1 MQNPLVIWIDTF
13 RDTNAPAMQYKDIYG
28 GVFLTSVMSQINQTY
43 DKLDSGEPQSVYSK
57 VNTNISDVNARIQ
70 NWDNLIKNI
79 KAYYQ
84 EVLQQ
89 ILIMRLPNVQ
99 TICREP
105 EKDTSFEELKKALL
119 LVLGCAVQ
127 CERKEHFIEKIKTL
141 DIKVQ
146 HAIVE
151 HIKEVTDDTQ
161 CVLPV
166 NPSEQLDG
174 YVEKTLN
181 HLNKL
186 IVERDELAEAVLE
199 LKQEQEFYQSQIEG
213 KSSLTAVSPEKHH
226 LVVELADCKAKV
238 RKLRQELEEKI
249 ELLSDVMDELD
260 DTKTQLAKIK
270 TEYEEVYQEAKT
282 ARAYRDE
289 SDMLREK
296 ASQVV
301 CYENEITKYKEKLN
315 EMEFFR
321 SRVDELREDN
331 RILAETRTLLEG
343 QLNNAHKRIDSVRE
357 LERDLIK
364 CKKQVQDLTE
374 QLDTEKEKVR
384 VLTEEN
390 ALLEF
395 EKKNRLQESTT
406 LEQELEE
413 AHARTSGISLS
424 DQLSETSNTKVLRL
438 ELENQ
443 RLQQK
448 LDELRDT
455 SLIESSAL
463 NTELEKENK
472 RLAKKVESL
481 QEEMKSQSDKC
492 IDLEQ
497 KSKMFEE
504 DKDKML
510 QMVETVKENTE
521 RQLNEVKR
529 EKEHLA
535 ETITALRDRN
545 EKTNDTRLKELESE
559 NKKLHDKISEFTSRC
574 SKLDF
579 ENQQMKKSCD
589 RLKASADRLTEV
601 ENANMSLERRNADLK
616 NAVSTLKLAC
626 DKYENTEQ
634 NNSRLEIENK
644 KLSKTIE
651 SLQVSLSKQEM
662 LIEEHIS
669 LTVENQKLQKTLE
682 SLKGA
687 TDKVLELEH
696 EKDELNR
703 EIQHLKKTIE
713 SQRIERVKYE
723 QMEMDILDMDN
734 ENLKLQK
741 TLEMTSRRLHQ
752 LEQDNNDLEVENEKL
767 QVSIET
773 LKISCKK
780 FENKEAENKE
790 LENEVN
796 KLTKDKSTLEKE
808 NKKLKHVL
816 EATEAHLDDLTSKH
830 SALDMEHKNLK
841 KLHEKSKDSIEKMHE
856 FEKENKDLQQQL
868 LINKKTLAT
877 LREDLVNEKIQMQQ
891 LLNEREKLGQELE
904 RIGLKSEE
912 LMKTHESDDSRYQ
925 ALENMMQEALKK
937 NMEIKE
943 DKIHSLES
951 RLEESK
957 NRNHKLQEELRCVKK
972 ECESL
977 KQRYEEELHE
987 GSSSTSV
994 RISNPAQEILNI
1006 KDKVIE
1012 VERDNATLIAENKNL
1027 QGQLQIANDQLEK
1040 STEENQ
1046 KRHLQLNTLHE
1057 QNNSLHSQQA
1067 KFQVENKTLQTQCS
1081 SLLTQNSNLQAQL
1094 NNIEIENERQ
1104 LQKIDEL
1111 QSRFDGLV
1119 SDHETLQK
1127 LHDDLTTEYESLLLE
1142 HGSQKSIHKLTRNE
1156 MKDLQ
1161 DQLSILL
1168 RDKNDVNKLQEMLE
1182 KEREQLKVESKS
1194 LSNLQMEYNQLRNKF
1209 DSLQSAHSRLEKE
1222 HHDLLTDYKRVKSE
1236 YNELQLRFTELQ
1248 GEATENREQLNSAD
1262 LEMTKLATRC
1272 EAIDQ
1277 MNQKMEEEN
1286 NQLLYQ
1292 MKTLINQ
1299 NQELLTEALNS
1310 KDQHAETTKAYQ
1322 EKYAELRRQKER
1334 LEEKIME
1341 HYKMRLESP
1350 KKRSLGATLVRKAR
1364 GIITR
1369 VHRTKSKTN
1378 LTNSESPDNSSVGS
1392 GSYGDGTDAESN
1404 SGRRISARSSE
1415 DLLNC
1420 EPICKDN
1427 ACHLGG
1433 RVHDYDDGFRGSS
1446 SNIAGRISPGSE
1458 LLTLEQFL
1466 RESSSPSPP
1475 TLRKKST
1482 DKKINE
1488 MTFASQNEQMKRNKT
1503 PDGCTGPRPV
1513 NMVAGQD
1520 HLHPGYNQNNRTH
1533 SNSPQHPVR
1542 AEAPSNPNMNN
1553 YQELNLSKVSRISS
1567 GSGDSTTD
1575 GKTDGSESHYSSV
1588 PPSAYRENMLKT
1600 STPKT
1605 RLPYHQENTYSR
1617 DHHCQG
1623 DNLYPER
1630 SSSRNSTSHEQS
1642 YTLLRSAKS
1651 NSRPA
1656 APSDVSGRLSTV
1668 SSDQSSYVS
1677 ASHEKSFASDSWHNP
1692 HDKSQMHHSQSG
1704 SIERPSSMHFNNQ
1717 YPQGSASR
1725 PMGSASPFPQKSRDA
1740 CSPSLYRTDPNL
1752 SKSELSL
1759 SKTNS
1764 RSPDNSVAGNQNF
1777 SDYHL
1782 THVDKPI
1789 SASSILEIRDT
1800 DDNYPYRPH
1809 PKGPPPVPPPKPLS
1823 RDPNSYIPNTS
1834 LAASNSNSTSPQ
1846 DAHRMLPTSS
1856 STSSMLQSQSGHS
1869 RNSQSLPPNHTN
1881 TGMKNAP
1888 TARISPQTKTSMK
1901 PQTAAKP
1908 VSSSSNNSSAS
1919 NNKTNDEPK
1928 DSKTNSV
1935 WTFR

>member
-1 MQNPLVIWIDTF
+1 MATPSEECFMQNPLVIWIDTF
-13 RDTNAPAMQYKDIYG
+13 RETNAPPIQYKDISTG
-28 GVFLTSVMSQINQTY
+28 IFLTNVMSQI
-43 DKLDSGEPQSVYSK
+43 EAQSVHSK

-79 KAYYQ
+79 KAYYK

-99 TICREP
+99 TICRDP
-105 EKDTSFEELKKALL
+105 EKDPSFEELKKALL

-146 HAIVE
+146 HAIVD

-161 CVLPV
+161 SVLPI
-166 NPSEQLDG
+166 NPTEQLDS

-186 IVERDELAEAVLE
+186 IIERDELAETVLE

-260 DTKTQLAKIK
+260 DTKSQLGKIK

-296 ASQVV
+296 ANQVV

-315 EMEFFR
+315 EMEFYR

-331 RILAETRTLLEG
+331 RILVETRTLLEG
-343 QLNNAHKRIDSVRE
+343 QLNNAHKRIDSVKE

-364 CKKQVQDLTE
+364 CKKQMQDLTE

-395 EKKNRLQESTT
+395 KNKNRLQETTT
-406 LEQELEE
+406 LEQELEQ

-448 LDELRDT
+448 LDDLRDN
-455 SLIESSAL
+455 SLIESNAL
-463 NTELEKENK
+463 NAELEKENK

-481 QEEMKSQSDKC
+481 QEEMKYQSDTC

-504 DKDKML
+504 DKDKLL
-510 QMVETVKENTE
+510 QMVETVKENAD
-521 RQLNEVKR
+521 RQLSEMQR

-535 ETITALRDRN
+535 ETVAALRDRN
-545 EKTNDTRLKELESE
+545 EKTNDTRVKELESE
-559 NKKLHDKISEFTSRC
+559 NKKLYDKISAFTSKC
-574 SKLDF
+574 SQLDF
-579 ENQQMKKSCD
+579 ENQQMKKLCD
-589 RLKASADRLTEV
+589 QLKASADRLTEV
-601 ENANMSLERRNADLK
+601 ENSNVSLERRNADLK

-651 SLQVSLSKQEM
+651 SLQLSLSKQEM

-687 TDKVLELEH
+687 TDNVLELEH

-703 EIQHLKKTIE
+703 EIQQLKKIIE

-734 ENLKLQK
+734 ENQKLQK
-741 TLEMTSRRLHQ
+741 TLEMTTRRLHQ

-780 FENKEAENKE
+780 LENKENDKQE
-790 LENEVN
+790 LENEVS
-796 KLTKDKSTLEKE
+796 KLSKEKSTLEKE

-816 EATEAHLDDLTSKH
+816 EATEVHLDDLTSKH
-830 SALDMEHKNLK
+830 NVLDVEHKNLK
-841 KLHEKSKDSIEKMHE
+841 KLHEKSKDSVEKIHE

-912 LMKTHESDDSRYQ
+912 LMKTHESDDSRYE

-937 NMEIKE
+937 NLEIKE

-957 NRNHKLQEELRCVKK
+957 NRNHKLQEEFRCVKK

-977 KQRYEEELHE
+977 KQRYEEEFHE
-987 GSSSTSV
+987 GNSSTAIN
-994 RISNPAQEILNI
+994 ISNTTQEILNI
-1006 KDKVIE
+1006 KDKVVE
-1012 VERDNATLIAENKNL
+1012 VERENATFIAQNKNL
-1027 QGQLQIANDQLEK
+1027 QGQLQIATDQLEK
-1040 STEENQ
+1040 ARDENQ

-1057 QNNSLHSQQA
+1057 QNHSLHLQQA
-1067 KFQVENKTLQTQCS
+1067 KFQVENKTLQTQCT
-1081 SLLTQNSNLQAQL
+1081 SLLTQNSNLQTQL

-1104 LQKIDEL
+1104 LQKIDDIHG
-1111 QSRFDGLV
+1111 RFDSLV
-1119 SDHETLQK
+1119 SDHESLQK
-1127 LHDDLTTEYESLLLE
+1127 LHNDLTAEYESLLLE
-1142 HGSQKSIHKLTRNE
+1142 HGSQKSIHKSTRNE

-1194 LSNLQMEYNQLRNKF
+1194 LSNLQMEYNQLRNQF
-1209 DSLQSAHSRLEKE
+1209 DNLQSGHGRLEKE
-1222 HHDLLTDYKRVKSE
+1222 HHELITDYKRIKSE
-1236 YNELQLRFTELQ
+1236 YNNLQLRFTELQ
-1248 GEATENREQLNSAD
+1248 GEAAENREQLNSAD

-1322 EKYAELRRQKER
+1322 EKYADLRRQKER

-1392 GSYGDGTDAESN
+1392 GSYGDGTDADSN

-1415 DLLNC
+1415 DLSNY
-1420 EPICKDN
+1420 EPNSKDN

-1433 RVHDYDDGFRGSS
+1433 KVHENDDNLRRPPLT
-1446 SNIAGRISPGSE
+1446 NIGGRTSPGSE
-1458 LLTLEQFL
+1458 LITLQQFL
-1466 RESSSPSPP
+1466 QESVSPSPP
-1475 TLRKKST
+1475 SSRRKSS
-1482 DKKINE
+1482 DKRTNE
-1488 MTFASQNEQMKRNKT
+1488 MSHSLQNEQLKRSKT
-1503 PDGCTGPRPV
+1503 PDGFRPV
-1513 NMVAGQD
+1513 NLATD
-1520 HLHPGYNQNNRTH
+1520 PNLHPGYNQTNRTQ
-1533 SNSPQHPVR
+1533 SNSPQQLVGP
-1542 AEAPSNPNMNN
+1542 EASVKS
-1553 YQELNLSKVSRISS
+1553 YQDLNLSKVSRISS
-1567 GSGDSTTD
+1567 GSGDSLTD
-1575 GKTDGSESHYSSV
+1575 GKMDGAESQYSSV
-1588 PPSAYRENMLKT
+1588 QSSTYRENILKT

-1605 RLPYHQENTYSR
+1605 RLPYYQDNTYTR
-1617 DHHCQG
+1617 DHLCQG
-1623 DNLYPER
+1623 DSLYSER
-1630 SSSRNSTSHEQS
+1630 SSSRNSIAHEQP
-1642 YTLLRSAKS
+1642 YTLIRSAKS
-1651 NSRPA
+1651 VSRPTA
-1656 APSDVSGRLSTV
+1656 LGDMSNRISTI
-1668 SSDQSSYVS
+1668 SSDQSYTS
-1677 ASHEKSFASDSWHNP
+1677 ASSENWHNLQ
-1692 HDKSQMHHSQSG
+1692 DKSQMHTSQSS
-1704 SIERPSSMHFNNQ
+1704 SIERPTSMHFNTQ
-1717 YPQGSASR
+1717 YPQGSSPR
-1725 PMGSASPFPQKSRDA
+1725 PMGSASPFPQKSRA
-1740 CSPSLYRTDPNL
+1740 AYSPNL
-1752 SKSELSL
+1752 SKSDVSL
-1759 SKTNS
+1759 SKINS
-1764 RSPDNSVAGNQNF
+1764 QSPDNSIAGSQNF
-1777 SDYHL
+1777 TDYHV
-1782 THVDKPI
+1782 THVEKPI
-1789 SASSILEIRDT
+1789 STSSVLEIRDT
-1800 DDNYPYRPH
+1800 DENYSYRP
-1809 PKGPPPVPPPKPLS
+1809 PIKGQPPIPPPKPLN
-1823 RDPNSYIPNTS
+1823 RDSNSYLPNTS
-1834 LAASNSNSTSPQ
+1834 LAASNSNTTSPQ
-1846 DAHRMLPTSS
+1846 DGHRMLPTSS
-1856 STSSMLQSQSGHS
+1856 MLQSQGGHP
-1869 RNSQSLPPNHTN
+1869 RNSQNLPPSHPN

-1888 TARISPQTKTSMK
+1888 TARISPQTKTSIK
-1901 PQTAAKP
+1901 PQPAA
-1908 VSSSSNNSSAS
+1908 VNTNSNNSGAS
-1919 NNKTNDEPK
+1919 NKINDDPK

-1935 WTFR
+1935 WRFR